1 MDHVQTL
8 PLRSEAS
15 LSPAKLTDTFFFLI
29 NFCCSIV
36 ALQHCVSLCYRAVC
50 CVLCLAAQ
58 LCPTLY
64 DPMGYSPPG
73 SSVHGAS
80 PGKNTGVGCH
90 ALLQGIFPTQVCH
103 IAGRFLTDWATR
115 EVQVDQ
121 IYICLYP
128 LFFRFHSHLGH
139 HRALSSFLCY
149 RVNSLLVIYFVYS
162 SAYMSITISQSIP
175 LPLPHLV
182 TWSLF
187 SIPVSHFC
195 FENRFMSTIPF

>member
-1 MDHVQTL
+1 MLREHRGAFWSTENRVCRGEGEREDALRLLMDHVQTL

-103 IAGRFLTDWATR
+103 IAGRFLTD
-115 EVQVDQ
+115 
-121 IYICLYP
+121 
-128 LFFRFHSHLGH
+128 
-139 HRALSSFLCY
+139 
-149 RVNSLLVIYFVYS
+149 
-162 SAYMSITISQSIP
+162 
-175 LPLPHLV
+175 
-182 TWSLF
+182 
-187 SIPVSHFC
+187 
-195 FENRFMSTIPF
+195 